1 MDSFIDYY
9 TVLGVDTHASTDE
22 IRAAFKQLALQY
34 HPDVYKGL
42 DANERM
48 RILLLAYH
56 TLSDA
61 EERKEY
67 DALRSEHMLDPS
79 ARRVNLY
86 PGRTTTNRPPT
97 RSGPTRLHK
106 DAEVSPGARR
116 DRQRYYDF
124 PDLAAATRASN
135 AAMSNHT
142 PTTVQVRLGSITY
155 NLSRDGAETLLR
167 EGMLRGVILDTAE
180 TAGPLSS
187 LYVESSESGT
197 QKRYPHYCHR
207 CHHRWFSTPLRS
219 SFGEAT
225 THNEVCPACQASDW
239 NEYLLLR
246 CTHCRAVFESE
257 QIRYEIG
264 SYRYGDDTLCPPYE
278 LFPLCPYCGASAWC
292 PAEDERVAALRVK
305 AARRAA
311 IMQVVWISVLV
322 VVMLLL
328 GVMLISVVK

>member
-1 MDSFIDYY
+1 
-9 TVLGVDTHASTDE
+9 V
-22 IRAAFKQLALQY
+22 
-34 HPDVYKGL
+34 
-42 DANERM
+42 
-48 RILLLAYH
+48 
-56 TLSDA
+56 
-61 EERKEY
+61 
-67 DALRSEHMLDPS
+67 RSEHMLDHS

-86 PGRTTTNRPPT
+86 PGRTTANRPPT
-97 RSGPTRLHK
+97 RSGPTGLHK

-124 PDLAAATRASN
+124 PDLAAFARASQT
-135 AAMSNHT
+135 AMGNHT
-142 PTTVQVRLGSITY
+142 PAAVQVRLGSITY

-167 EGMLRGVILDTAE
+167 DGMLRGVILDTAE
-180 TAGPLSS
+180 ADGPLSS

-197 QKRYPHYCHR
+197 QKRYPNYCHR

-264 SYRYGDDTLCPPYE
+264 SYTYGAEKSRKDGALCPPYE
-278 LFPLCPYCGASAWC
+278 LFPLCPYCGTAHWC
-292 PAEDERVAALRVK
+292 PAEEIRVHDLRERAAEQ
-305 AARRAA
+305 AARVR
-311 IMQVVWISVLV
+311 MVWIGVAVFAVMLAG
-322 VVMLLL
+322 VVMWGILR
-328 GVMLISVVK
+328 